1 MVDRYSTVRLNGQ
14 FTVIHIQVDLSGM
27 SRNDGDKAL
36 RALGDQLQYVF
47 RTLGFVG
54 YNGAGHFIVL
64 LEDCS
69 IDLARNCIDRLSNLL
84 AKTEL
89 AVFGPASLRA
99 SPTRR
104 RMTPTRSALCCGW
117 PSTAART
124 QRPVQEA
131 ENARKAAE
139 SSPLKSES

>member
-1 MVDRYSTVRLNGQ
+1 
-14 FTVIHIQVDLSGM
+14 M

-69 IDLARNCIDRLSNLL
+69 IDLARNCVDRLSNLFGQDRAGRVWPCVFVGVSNSAKDDAYEIRALLRL
-84 AKTEL
+84 AI
-89 AVFGPASLRA
+89 
-99 SPTRR
+99 RR
-104 RMTPTRSALCCGW
+104 CCGRKG
-117 PSTAART
+117 PSGG
-124 QRPVQEA
+124 
-131 ENARKAAE
+131 RKCKE
-139 SSPLKSES
+139 GG

>member
-1 MVDRYSTVRLNGQ
+1 
-14 FTVIHIQVDLSGM
+14 M

-54 YNGAGHFIVL
+54 YNGVGHFIVL

-69 IDLARNCIDRLSNLL
+69 IDLARNCVDRLSNLL

-89 AVFGPASLRA
+89 AVFGPCVFVGVSNSAKDDAYEIRALLRLA
-99 SPTRR
+99 IRR
-104 RMTPTRSALCCGW
+104 CAD
-117 PSTAART
+117 AKAR
-124 QRPVQEA
+124 QEA

>member
-1 MVDRYSTVRLNGQ
+1 M
-14 FTVIHIQVDLSGM
+14 
-27 SRNDGDKAL
+27 
-36 RALGDQLQYVF
+36 
-47 RTLGFVG
+47 G

-89 AVFGPASLRA
+89 AVFGPCVFTGVSNSAKDDAYEIRALLRLA
-99 SPTRR
+99 IRR
-104 RMTPTRSALCCGW
+104 CAD
-117 PSTAART
+117 AKAR
-124 QRPVQEA
+124 QEA